1 MGKEEADMIL
11 TPKMKQYDMTTYSGI
26 LMISAWGF
34 AIVIA
39 SFIFLY
45 IGHRLDELLGTSP
58 NFMFGL
64 FFLALFTSI
73 GRLYQ
78 EAWKRR
84 KDV

>member
-39 SFIFLY
+39 SFIFL
-45 IGHRLDELLGTSP
+45 
-58 NFMFGL
+58 
-64 FFLALFTSI
+64 
-73 GRLYQ
+73 
-78 EAWKRR
+78 
-84 KDV
+84 